1 MSIAGRQVVRWA
13 IAAALVAAGS
23 QAHAACTF
31 GGAGGEPQLQGVF
44 NSILGA
50 GAPSATADCVS
61 DGADAVWTTVGST
74 GGIDIVLELAGNA
87 QSNTF
92 GLYDLNDPTRRLT
105 IFEGNDGASS
115 EATLRLRQMADGTW
129 RASVLEFNNP
139 DDPSGWTRLD
149 NMATSAFGFY
159 LRTAENGTFFSDTA
173 LNALPPGDALDH
185 MYAYRG
191 NGAAFVG
198 GPLDGT
204 LFTPQDYIL
213 AWEDLF
219 GGGDLDYQDF
229 VVVVQDITPVPLP
242 PAVWLLASTLIG
254 LAGVAR
260 RRA

>member
-1 MSIAGRQVVRWA
+1 MSNAGRQVMRWA

-23 QAHAACTF
+23 HAHAACTF
-31 GGAGGEPQLQGVF
+31 GSAGGEPQHQGVF

-50 GAPSATADCVS
+50 GAPSAMADCVA
-61 DGADAVWTTVGST
+61 DGADAAWTTVGST

-92 GLYDLNDPTRRLT
+92 GLYDLNAPNRRLT
-105 IFEGNDGASS
+105 IFEGNDGTSA
-115 EATLRLRQMADGTW
+115 EATIRLRQMGDGTW

-139 DDPSGWTRLD
+139 DDVTGWTHLG
-149 NMATSAFGFY
+149 NLTTSAFGFY
-159 LRTAENGTFFSDTA
+159 LGTASQGTFFSQTA
-173 LNALPPGDALDH
+173 RNTDLVDH

-198 GPLDGT
+198 GPLAGT
-204 LFTPQDYIL
+204 LFTPQDYLL

-229 VVVVQDITPVPLP
+229 VLVVQDIRPVPLP
-242 PAVWLLASTLIG
+242 PAVWLLASGLIG